1 MTTQYTSLLG
11 LALPVEG
18 ELDGTWGNTVN
29 EQITQLV
36 EDAVAGYATASV
48 TSGNWTLTTTGS
60 GAQNES
66 RMAVLIP
73 TGTPG
78 VSRNII
84 APSHSKAYFVIN
96 QSDAV
101 VVLKGSATTGVS
113 VSSGKAAV
121 CAWNGS
127 DFIIVSDLVGPASST
142 DTAIPTFNGT
152 SGKLLQNNSGATI
165 SAGVI
170 SASGFTTNA
179 EGPLRLSDNAGGQYV
194 GLKAPATV
202 ASSVT
207 WTLPGTDGTNGQTLV
222 TNGSGTLSWSSGA
235 NGDVVGPASA
245 VSGNIAA
252 FDGTT
257 GKLLLDSG
265 KAYPTG
271 VIVGTT
277 DSQTL
282 TNKTIENGTFTN
294 GYTEESVTA
303 NTSTAYTVDLA
314 NGTLQI
320 LTLTGNCTFTFPTAT
335 AGKSFMILL
344 KQDSTGGRTATW
356 PASVKWPSNTAP
368 TITSTAS
375 KGDKLVFTAD
385 GTYWWGTLGGQN
397 YL

>member
-1 MTTQYTSLLG
+1 MTTQYTTLLG

-36 EDAVAGYATASV
+36 EDSVAGYATASV
-48 TSGNWTLTTTGS
+48 TSSDWTLTTTGS
-60 GAQNES
+60 GASNQA
-66 RMAVLIP
+66 RMAILIP
-73 TGTPG
+73 TGSPG
-78 VSRNII
+78 VSRNVI
-84 APSHSKAYFVIN
+84 APSKSKAYVVIN
-96 QSDAV
+96 QSDSV
-101 VVLKGSATTGVS
+101 VVLKGAATTGVS
-113 VSSGKAAV
+113 ISSGRRALCV
-121 CAWNGS
+121 WDGS
-127 DFIIVSDLVGPASST
+127 DFVIVSDVVGPTSST

-165 SAGVI
+165 SAGVV

-179 EGPLRLSDNAGGQYV
+179 EGPLRLSDAAGGQYI

-207 WTLPGTDGTNGQTLV
+207 FTMPNADGTSGQVLSTDGA
-222 TNGSGTLSWSSGA
+222 GTLSWSSGA
-235 NGDVVGPASA
+235 SGDVTGPGSA
-245 VSGNIAA
+245 VSGNLVS
-252 FDGTT
+252 FNGTT
-257 GKLLLDSG
+257 GKLIADSG

-271 VIVGTT
+271 TIVGTS

-303 NTSTAYTVDLA
+303 NTSTAYTIDLA

-344 KQDSTGGRTATW
+344 KQDATGGRTATW